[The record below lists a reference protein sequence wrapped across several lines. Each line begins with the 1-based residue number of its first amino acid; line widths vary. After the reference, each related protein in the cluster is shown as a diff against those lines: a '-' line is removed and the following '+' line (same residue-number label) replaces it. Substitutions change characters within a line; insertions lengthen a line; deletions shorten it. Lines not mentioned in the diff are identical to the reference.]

1 MPENSDALPI
11 AERCDSNLAR
21 VLAAGEFAVTGELGP
36 PKGHDPEEVRGK
48 ARLLLDC
55 VDAANVT

>member
-1 MPENSDALPI
+1 MKRKHRTEVETMNMMNFPAFTMPENSDALPI

-36 PKGHDPEEVRGK
+36 PKGH
-48 ARLLLDC
+48 
-55 VDAANVT
+55 